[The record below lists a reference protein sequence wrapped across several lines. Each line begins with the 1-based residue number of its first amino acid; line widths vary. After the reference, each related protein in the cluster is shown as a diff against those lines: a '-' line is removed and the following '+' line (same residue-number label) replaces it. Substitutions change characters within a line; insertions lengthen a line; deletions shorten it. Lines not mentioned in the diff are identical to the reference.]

1 VSHSQRFQ
9 TTKGYVI
16 FNRRGGGDDP
26 HQDWGVTIPHKIGI
40 LTPKKGKIIK
50 ILKELRKCCILKYE

>member
-1 VSHSQRFQ
+1 MTH
-9 TTKGYVI
+9 
-16 FNRRGGGDDP
+16 N
-26 HQDWGVTIPHKIGI
+26 QDWGVTIPHKIGI